1 MITTMQK
8 NDSIIAI
15 LEKLGLRPKVDEDN
29 LVVVRYQS
37 KYIYCMATDEDEDPY
52 VSMVYPQF
60 TEIEE
65 GEDMLVLAACN
76 KITREMKMLKTYV
89 DQNCKSVSA
98 ACEFFFT
105 DEESLEDNIKRSLQM
120 LGVARTVFRN
130 AKKELSD

>member
-1 MITTMQK
+1 MQK

-29 LVVVRYQS
+29 LVVVRYQT
-37 KYIYCMATDEDEDPY
+37 KYIYCMATDEDPY

-76 KITREMKMLKTYV
+76 KISRDMKLLKIYIEE
-89 DQNCKSVSA
+89 NCKTVSA

-130 AKKELSD
+130 TKKELSD